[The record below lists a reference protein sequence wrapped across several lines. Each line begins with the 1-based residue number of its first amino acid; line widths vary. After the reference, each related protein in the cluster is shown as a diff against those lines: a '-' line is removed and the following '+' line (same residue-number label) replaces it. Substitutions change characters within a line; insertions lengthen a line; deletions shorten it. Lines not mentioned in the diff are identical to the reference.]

1 MPTDKIDDEQIFF
14 GEMDQKKAHQ
24 SCCTCQTMGLLF
36 GLILILT
43 SFGLIYI
50 YWQITRIKVSSFSLP
65 DTNIIQQVSS
75 KFSDIISQKSQTI
88 EFNINDSELTTTFSS
103 GLSLSSFALKDIQT
117 QIMPGN
123 VLIYGSLFKPLKSKV
138 VISAVPKV
146 KDSKIYLET
155 TGITAGNLNIPK
167 FLYNQ
172 INMAL
177 NSSLDNKFVLLY
189 QVYNI
194 DEVSSEEGKMVVKGK
209 IK

>member
-1 MPTDKIDDEQIFF
+1 
-14 GEMDQKKAHQ
+14 
-24 SCCTCQTMGLLF
+24 MGLLF

-117 QIMPGN
+117 QIMPWN